1 VYTVFIT
8 YYNERNS
15 MLSKWQKSRPTKFS
29 GNYSGLPSRWDLSQ
43 VLLGMYNACWSYQ
56 QVAEYVSGIYSNSE
70 RQMRA
75 ELITSALIAHRR
87 KKMLTGMDGVDFS
100 ALVKNRLA
108 QIETRRVLLE
118 EIETRKELVGL

>member
-1 VYTVFIT
+1 
-8 YYNERNS
+8 

-87 KKMLTGMDGVDFS
+87 KKMLTGFDGVDFGK
-100 ALVKNRLA
+100 LVSTRVA
-108 QIETRRVLLE
+108 QVRARQELLN

>member
-1 VYTVFIT
+1 
-8 YYNERNS
+8 
-15 MLSKWQKSRPTKFS
+15 MLSKWQKNRPTKFT
-29 GNYSGLPSRWDLSQ
+29 GDYYGLPSRWDLSQ

-56 QVAEYVSGIYSNSE
+56 QVAEYVANRYGTAD

-75 ELITSALIAHRR
+75 ELITSSLIAHRR

-118 EIETRKELVGL
+118 EIETRKELVGV